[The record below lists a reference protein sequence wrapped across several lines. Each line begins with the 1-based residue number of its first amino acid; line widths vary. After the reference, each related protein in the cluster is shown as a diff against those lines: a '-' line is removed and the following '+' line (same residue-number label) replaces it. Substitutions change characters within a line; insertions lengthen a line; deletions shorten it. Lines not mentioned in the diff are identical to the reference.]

1 MVDRDGDGYA
11 FGNVV
16 DCDCDDDRKGYFES
30 VEGGDEGCHAFG
42 EVVDAD
48 GKGEHYAGAFE
59 VVVGPAGFEF
69 GEGVGFV
76 RIFVGGNEPVDQR
89 DEGYSGEEGAEHGR
103 GGPAVGEDCGEPG
116 GGLRHEFH
124 ERDVDHDAG

>member
-69 GEGVGFV
+69 GEG
-76 RIFVGGNEPVDQR
+76 
-89 DEGYSGEEGAEHGR
+89 YSGEEGAEHGR